1 MLLNSRSVFEINY
14 VSHVAKIKF
23 MLFVALLFFKLFG
36 RQTRFFCNAFCLGLK
51 KFLNRRALYIIFP
64 IFEF

>member
-1 MLLNSRSVFEINY
+1 MLLNSPSVFEINY
-14 VSHVAKIKF
+14 VSHVAKIKS

-51 KFLNRRALYIIFP
+51 KIFKPPGVIYYFPYI
-64 IFEF
+64 

>member
-1 MLLNSRSVFEINY
+1 MLLNSPSVFEINY

-51 KFLNRRALYIIFP
+51 KIFKPPGVIYYFPYI
-64 IFEF
+64 